1 MTCPKPCSRYRLP
14 TSKLCTKLPLE
25 TWKQR
30 TACLSHLPAIYATVR
45 DKEHSHL
52 WLLAI
57 WSPLILSRG
66 TPCLVNA
73 ISSEW
78 LDPKRLHILCLGKA
92 DSTCCKLKH
101 VSSVLYIKSQR
112 GGCSSYPQL
121 CGNNPEGI
129 SLAGSECTL
138 LTQERRDRERELGQA
153 LVQKDL
159 CFCWN
164 SSTEEPQYWLSTM
177 KVQP

>member
-25 TWKQR
+25 TRKQR

-112 GGCSSYPQL
+112 GGVFFLPPAVWKQ
-121 CGNNPEGI
+121 P
-129 SLAGSECTL
+129 
-138 LTQERRDRERELGQA
+138 RRDLLGRFRMYSAHTGEKGQGTRT
-153 LVQKDL
+153 
-159 CFCWN
+159 WP
-164 SSTEEPQYWLSTM
+164 SSGPKGPLLLLEFFY
-177 KVQP
+177 

>member
-25 TWKQR
+25 TRKQR

-112 GGCSSYPQL
+112 GG
-121 CGNNPEGI
+121 GV
-129 SLAGSECTL
+129 L
-138 LTQERRDRERELGQA
+138 LTPSCVETTQKGSPWQVQNVLCSHRREGTGNANLAKLWSKRSFAFAGIL
-153 LVQKDL
+153 LLK
-159 CFCWN
+159 
-164 SSTEEPQYWLSTM
+164 SPSTGSAP
-177 KVQP
+177 